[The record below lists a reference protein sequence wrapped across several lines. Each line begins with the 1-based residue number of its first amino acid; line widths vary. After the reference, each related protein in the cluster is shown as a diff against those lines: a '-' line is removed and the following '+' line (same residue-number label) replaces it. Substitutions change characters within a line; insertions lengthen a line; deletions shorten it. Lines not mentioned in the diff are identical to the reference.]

1 MGEVLKEHKWW
12 IGFVLGINVFLNV
25 LLLLDQGFANVSI
38 IYFNLIYYVLFIMF
52 LTALYQKDKKV
63 LQEQD
68 FKQLSP
74 VPQKVADYYESE
86 LAELK
91 HKYIILK
98 SNYAEKDDELLAWVH
113 EMKAP
118 LTAMKLML
126 NQLSSDD
133 PYKGKLE
140 KEWLRLYLLLDQQLH
155 TTRILTIEQDSKI
168 ELLSLRSAI
177 IAEIKSFQPWCIEK
191 GIGFE
196 LDELNNE
203 EVTTDKKWLCFIIRQ
218 YISNAVKYSRENSV
232 IEVKTSYS
240 PQGHLLLK
248 VVDYGKGIATQDLRR
263 VFKKSYTGST
273 GRESSIASGM
283 GLYLAKQAADSL
295 GLKLYLQSEV
305 GKGTTAVIQF
315 PLTNEYIKMGM

>member
-1 MGEVLKEHKWW
+1 MIETLKEHKWW
-12 IGFVLGINVFLNV
+12 ISFVLGINITLNM

-38 IYFNLIYYVLFIMF
+38 IYFNLIYYVLFSLF
-52 LTALYQKDKKV
+52 LMVIYKKDKKV
-63 LQEQD
+63 LVEND
-68 FKQLSP
+68 FERLSP
-74 VPQKVADYYESE
+74 VQQTLADYYKGE

-91 HKYIILK
+91 HKYILLK
-98 SNYAEKDDELLAWVH
+98 SNYEEKNDELLAWVH
-113 EMKAP
+113 EMKSP

-126 NQLSSDD
+126 DQLDSDNGQ
-133 PYKGKLE
+133 KGKLE

-155 TTRILTIEQDSKI
+155 TTRILTIDQDSKI
-168 ELLSLRSAI
+168 EPLSLRSAVI
-177 IAEIKSFQPWCIEK
+177 EEIKSFQPWCMEK

-196 LDELNNE
+196 LDELNE
-203 EVTTDKKWLCFIIRQ
+203 EVTSDKKWLCFIIRQ
-218 YISNAVKYSRENSV
+218 YISNAVKYSQENNI

-248 VVDYGKGIATQDLRR
+248 VIDYGKGIATQDLPR

-273 GRESSIASGM
+273 GRESSVASGM

-295 GLKLYLQSEV
+295 GLKLYLHSEV

-315 PLTNEYIKMGM
+315 PLTNDYIKMGM

>member
-1 MGEVLKEHKWW
+1 MSETLNEHKWW
-12 IGFVLGINVFLNV
+12 IGFVLGINVLLNM
-25 LLLLDQGFANVSI
+25 LLLLDSGFVNASI
-38 IYFNLIYYVLFIMF
+38 VYFNLIYYVLFILF
-52 LTALYQKDKKV
+52 LIFLYQKDKKV
-63 LQEQD
+63 LIEND
-68 FKQLSP
+68 FEQLSP
-74 VPQKVADYYESE
+74 IQQKVADYYKDE

-91 HKYIILK
+91 HKYILLK

-113 EMKAP
+113 EMKSP

-126 NQLSSDD
+126 DQLGSDEH
-133 PYKGKLE
+133 KGKLE
-140 KEWLRLYLLLDQQLH
+140 NEWLRLYLLLDQQLH

-168 ELLSLRSAI
+168 EPILLRSAVI
-177 IAEIKSFQPWCIEK
+177 EEIKSFQPWCREK

-196 LDELNNE
+196 LDELNV

-218 YISNAVKYSRENSV
+218 YISNAVKYSLENSV
-232 IEVKTSYS
+232 IDMKTSYS

-248 VVDYGKGIATQDLRR
+248 VVDYGKGIATQDLPRI
-263 VFKKSYTGST
+263 FKKSYTGST
-273 GRESSIASGM
+273 GRESSVASGM

-295 GLKLYLQSEV
+295 GLKLYLHSEV

>member
-1 MGEVLKEHKWW
+1 M
-12 IGFVLGINVFLNV
+12 
-25 LLLLDQGFANVSI
+25 LLLLDSGFINASI
-38 IYFNLIYYVLFIMF
+38 IYFNMIYYALFILF
-52 LTALYQKDKKV
+52 LTFLCQKDKKV
-63 LQEQD
+63 LIEND
-68 FKQLSP
+68 FEQLSP
-74 VPQKVADYYESE
+74 IQQKVADYYKGE

-91 HKYIILK
+91 HNYILLK

-126 NQLSSDD
+126 DQLDRDD
-133 PYKGKLE
+133 YKGKLE

-155 TTRILTIEQDSKI
+155 TTRLLTIEQDSKI
-168 ELLSLRSAI
+168 EPILLRSAVI
-177 IAEIKSFQPWCIEK
+177 EEIKSFQPWCREK

-196 LDELNNE
+196 LDELNG
-203 EVTTDKKWLCFIIRQ
+203 EVTTDRKWLCFIIRQ
-218 YISNAVKYSRENSV
+218 YISNAVKYSLENSV
-232 IEVKTSYS
+232 IEIKMSYS

-248 VVDYGKGIATQDLRR
+248 VVDYGKGIATYDLPRI
-263 VFKKSYTGST
+263 FKKSYTGTT

-283 GLYLAKQAADSL
+283 GLYLAKQAAESL

-315 PLTNEYIKMGM
+315 PLLNEYIKLGM

>member
-1 MGEVLKEHKWW
+1 MNTTVKEHKWW
-12 IGFVLGINVFLNV
+12 VGFFIIINVCTNT
-25 LLLLDQGFANVSI
+25 LLLLDPGLAKVSI
-38 IYFNLIYYVLFIMF
+38 IYFNLLYYVFFILFLIF
-52 LTALYQKDKKV
+52 LYKKDQKILVENEFD
-63 LQEQD
+63 
-68 FKQLSP
+68 QLSP
-74 VPQKVADYYESE
+74 VQQKVADHYKEE

-91 HKYIILK
+91 HKYIVLN

-113 EMKAP
+113 EMKSP

-126 NQLSSDD
+126 DQLDSSD
-133 PYKGKLE
+133 PHKGKLE

-168 ELLSLRSAI
+168 EPLSLRAAVI
-177 IAEIKSFQPWCIEK
+177 EEIKSFQPWCMEK

-196 LDELNNE
+196 LDELVG
-203 EVTTDKKWLCFIIRQ
+203 EVTSDKKWLCFIIRQ
-218 YISNAVKYSRENSV
+218 YISNAVKYSRENNV

-248 VVDYGKGIATQDLRR
+248 VVDYGKGIATQDLPR

-273 GRESSIASGM
+273 GRESSVASGM

-295 GLKLYLQSEV
+295 GLKLYLHSEL

-315 PLTNEYIKMGM
+315 PLTNEYNKIGM

>member
-1 MGEVLKEHKWW
+1 MSESLKEHKWW
-12 IGFVLGINVFLNV
+12 IGFVLGINICLNI
-25 LLLLDQGFANVSI
+25 LFLLDQGFANVSI
-38 IYFNLIYYVLFIMF
+38 LYFNLIYYVLFMLF
-52 LTALYQKDKKV
+52 LVVLYNKDKKV
-63 LQEQD
+63 LREND
-68 FKQLSP
+68 FNQLSP
-74 VPQKVADYYESE
+74 VPQKVANYYEAE

-91 HKYIILK
+91 HKYILLK
-98 SNYAEKDDELLAWVH
+98 SNYGEKDDELLAWVH
-113 EMKAP
+113 EMKSP

-126 NQLSSDD
+126 NQLGSDD
-133 PYKGKLE
+133 PHKGKLE

-168 ELLSLRSAI
+168 EQLSLRSAVI
-177 IAEIKSFQPWCIEK
+177 EEIKSFQPWCMEK

-196 LDELNNE
+196 LDELND

-218 YISNAVKYSRENSV
+218 YISNAVKYSQENSV

-248 VVDYGKGIATQDLRR
+248 VVDYGKGIAMQDLRR
-263 VFKKSYTGST
+263 VFKKSYTGAT

-315 PLTNEYIKMGM
+315 PLTNEYTKMGM

>member
-1 MGEVLKEHKWW
+1 MSESLKEHKRW
-12 IGFVLGINVFLNV
+12 IGFVLGINICLNI

-38 IYFNLIYYVLFIMF
+38 LYFNLIYYVLFILF
-52 LTALYQKDKKV
+52 LVVLYNKDKKV
-63 LQEQD
+63 LREND
-68 FKQLSP
+68 FNQLSP
-74 VPQKVADYYESE
+74 VSQKVADYYEAE

-91 HKYIILK
+91 YKYILLK
-98 SNYAEKDDELLAWVH
+98 SNYGEKDDELLAWVH
-113 EMKAP
+113 EMKSP

-126 NQLSSDD
+126 NQLGSNN

-168 ELLSLRSAI
+168 EQLSLRSAVI
-177 IAEIKSFQPWCIEK
+177 EEIKSFQPWCMEK

-196 LDELNNE
+196 LDELND

-218 YISNAVKYSRENSV
+218 YISNAVKYSQENSV

-315 PLTNEYIKMGM
+315 PLTNEYTKMGM

>member
-1 MGEVLKEHKWW
+1 MGEMLKEHKWW
-12 IGFVLGINVFLNV
+12 IGFVLGINVLLNV

-38 IYFNLIYYVLFIMF
+38 IYFNLIYYVLFIIF
-52 LTALYQKDKKV
+52 LTVLYQKDKKV

-86 LAELK
+86 LAELN
-91 HKYIILK
+91 HKYIMLK

-113 EMKAP
+113 EMKSP

-126 NQLSSDD
+126 DQLPSD
-133 PYKGKLE
+133 YHGKGKLQ

-155 TTRILTIEQDSKI
+155 TTRILTIDQDSKF
-168 ELLSLRSAI
+168 EPLSLRSI
-177 IAEIKSFQPWCIEK
+177 VIEEVKSFQPWCMEK
-191 GIGFE
+191 GIGVE
-196 LDELNNE
+196 LDELNE
-203 EVTTDKKWLCFIIRQ
+203 EVTSDKKWLGFIIRQ
-218 YISNAVKYSRENSV
+218 YISNAVKYSIENNV

-248 VVDYGKGIATQDLRR
+248 IVDYGKGIPPQDLPRA
-263 VFKKSYTGST
+263 FKKSYTGSI
-273 GRESSIASGM
+273 GRESSAASGM

-295 GLKLYLQSEV
+295 GLKLYLHSEV

-315 PLTNEYIKMGM
+315 PLTNEYTKIGM

>member
-1 MGEVLKEHKWW
+1 MSESLKEHKWW
-12 IGFVLGINVFLNV
+12 IGFVLGINICLNI
-25 LLLLDQGFANVSI
+25 LLLLDQGLANVSI
-38 IYFNLIYYVLFIMF
+38 LYFNLIYYVLFILF
-52 LTALYQKDKKV
+52 LVVLYNKDKKV
-63 LQEQD
+63 LREND
-68 FKQLSP
+68 FNQLSP
-74 VPQKVADYYESE
+74 VSQKVADYYEAE

-91 HKYIILK
+91 YKYILLK
-98 SNYAEKDDELLAWVH
+98 SNYGEKDDELLAWVH

-126 NQLSSDD
+126 NQLGSNN

-168 ELLSLRSAI
+168 EQLSLRSAVI
-177 IAEIKSFQPWCIEK
+177 EEIKSFQPWCIEK

-203 EVTTDKKWLCFIIRQ
+203 VTTDKKWLCFIIRQ
-218 YISNAVKYSRENSV
+218 YISNAVKYSQENSV

-248 VVDYGKGIATQDLRR
+248 VVDYGKGIAAQDLRR

-315 PLTNEYIKMGM
+315 PLTNEYTKMGM